1 LEINS
6 IKQIKFLLSRLRC
19 NDVECCD
26 CAKAI
31 DCHSL
36 YKKYLASETN
46 EVIELSPEDETAL
59 DNLGDSVFKTGEEW
73 DSFYKDKIKKTEP
86 FIDKTQN
93 SNDNILDSKLLFVRL
108 LLENKRYK
116 IFICHSCNSV
126 GRKPCI
132 TIADKKPFDC
142 AFCIHG
148 EFLSEWF
155 TLAEFLEK

>member
-1 LEINS
+1 MEINS

-73 DSFYKDKIKKTEP
+73 GSFYKDTKGKLK
-86 FIDKTQN
+86 FIE
-93 SNDNILDSKLLFVRL
+93 V
-108 LLENKRYK
+108 
-116 IFICHSCNSV
+116 
-126 GRKPCI
+126 
-132 TIADKKPFDC
+132 
-142 AFCIHG
+142 
-148 EFLSEWF
+148 
-155 TLAEFLEK
+155 FLEKVASEIYVCDMCSMDDRYPCVLVSNYDPSICPDGKRVTNWTTLKSFLGN